1 MFVQSISKTKTRI
14 AYHNP
19 WTNSSENQAFASM
32 AEAAARIGVELAACA
47 SHEDI
52 EACNPDFVISLAT
65 AVPKVVDLPTYL
77 VVHEPKSYLFEQP
90 QRLRNILSYDGYLTI
105 SDRLERFIRD
115 FSHGVG
121 RPSEPGFFFNTPQ
134 TNDLRSDWRRP
145 DRASTLRV
153 AYFGTNWN
161 RRMPLLFRTLDRLEL
176 LRIHGPEGSWR
187 KEGLKSYAGP
197 VPFDGAGPQRIY
209 AECRPRPRAH
219 GRALAAGGHRLES
232 HIRNFER
239 RRRLD
244 LPGHAVGP
252 QVVRRQ
258 RALFRSRAAGRI
270 GRPAR
275 PRAF

>member
-1 MFVQSISKTKTRI
+1 M
-14 AYHNP
+14 
-19 WTNSSENQAFASM
+19 
-32 AEAAARIGVELAACA
+32 
-47 SHEDI
+47 
-52 EACNPDFVISLAT
+52 
-65 AVPKVVDLPTYL
+65 DLPTYL

-134 TNDLRSDWRRP
+134 TTDLRSDWRQPNRP
-145 DRASTLRV
+145 ATLRV

-161 RRMPLLFRTLDRLEL
+161 RRTPLLFRALDRLEL

-209 AECRPRPRAH
+209 AECGLGLALMDERWQQEDIVSNRLFEISSVGAVSISPDMPWARKWFGDSVLYLIPRSRSNRSPCASASILNSART
-219 GRALAAGGHRLES
+219 
-232 HIRNFER
+232 IRNARARWAR
-239 RRRLD
+239 RRAASLR
-244 LPGHAVGP
+244 PGSAPNG
-252 QVVRRQ
+252 
-258 RALFRSRAAGRI
+258 
-270 GRPAR
+270 
-275 PRAF
+275 